1 MAIVIGAKSKLGS
14 GGTRSTAGIYVIHE
28 FDSSGTFTPGSTG
41 KVDIVAIGGGGSRG
55 PQGPPSWGTGGGA
68 GGVILRKFLNVTAG
82 TAYTM
87 TVAGVNGL
95 TTAFYDGGAV
105 TAHNGAQGS
114 AGQSSG
120 NPGGIS
126 TAASGSGGGG
136 WNVSAG
142 GTGANIVGQ
151 GMPGFASPPSA
162 GASSSTGGGGGAQS
176 GGPVSTFQI
185 AGGDGVNIGY
195 FTGNPAHIV
204 SIGGPGYNNQTPEGT
219 PNPRAAELYGNGGG
233 VVGPSN
239 SEGTTPAQPGAIF
252 IRYI

>member
-1 MAIVIGAKSKLGS
+1 MAIIIGARTGLGT
-14 GGTRSTAGIYVIHE
+14 GGTRSTAGPYTVHE
-28 FDSSGTFTPGSTG
+28 FDSSGTFTPSSTS

-55 PQGPPSWGTGGGA
+55 PNGPPSWGTGGGA
-68 GGVILRKFLNVTAG
+68 GGVILRKFVDVTAG

-87 TVAGVNGL
+87 TVAGVNGI

-105 TAHNGAQGS
+105 TAHNGAQGK
-114 AGQSSG
+114 AGTSSPL
-120 NPGGIS
+120 PGGIS

-136 WNVSAG
+136 WSVSAG
-142 GTGANIVGQ
+142 GTGVNIVGQ

-162 GASSSTGGGGGAQS
+162 TAGASTGGGGGAQS
-176 GGPVSTFQI
+176 GGPISTFQM
-185 AGGDGVNIGY
+185 AGGDGVSLGY

-252 IRYI
+252 IRYL